1 MINLIFKLSSL
12 PRVIKS
18 LIMVIADL
26 SIVISALLIS
36 FYIRLGNFN
45 WNDNIHLLAILGAPL
60 IAIPIFYSFGLYK
73 SVVRYI
79 GFKALF
85 TIVQAVSMYAV
96 IWGLI
101 DFMSTSINGTP
112 RSVIIINWMVAIISI
127 GGVRIIAKWLFTDY
141 NSIKANIIIY
151 GAGKAGFQLSES
163 LKISR
168 EFYQIAYIDDNP
180 SLQGTSINN
189 IPVKSINSLPSLI
202 QKYHINQIFLA
213 LPSISRV
220 QRNKILERLS
230 IFSLNVKSLPS
241 LSDIAEGRIKIDDL
255 HQIEI
260 RDLLG
265 RPSVPPIKSLMKV
278 KNANKVVLITG
289 AGGTIGSEIAR
300 QVIQLKPKKIILF
313 EHSEFALYKIH
324 QELVKINVLKT
335 IIVPVL
341 GSVQSKS
348 RLNKIFQYYKVQT
361 IYHAAAY
368 KHVPL
373 VEMNQSEGVLNN
385 VIGTRLAAEAAI
397 LSNVE
402 TFVLISTDKA
412 VRPTNTM
419 GAAKRCAELILQALA
434 QNTHNTC
441 FTMVRFGNVLDS
453 SGSVI
458 PLFKEQIKLGGP
470 VTVTDKNIIR
480 YFMTIS
486 EAVEL
491 VIQSGAMGSGGDVF
505 VLDMGEPVK
514 IFDLAKKMIELSG
527 LKVMDA
533 DNLNGDI
540 EIKFT
545 GLRPGEK
552 LYEELLVD
560 GKMKKTRNKLIM
572 RAEEPM
578 IEWSELA
585 LLLEE
590 LNEACLKNHTS
601 GVRKII
607 SKLVPEF
614 KPQSQILDFTEQTDN
629 TSLSN

>member
-1 MINLIFKLSSL
+1 MTNRILKISLL
-12 PRVIKS
+12 PRITKS
-18 LIMVIADL
+18 LI
-26 SIVISALLIS
+26 IVITDVSIIISVLLIS
-36 FYIRLGNFN
+36 YYIRLGYFY
-45 WNDNIHLLAILGAPL
+45 WPNDIHLLAILCAPL
-60 IAIPIFYSFGLYK
+60 IAIPIFFSFGLYR

-85 TIVQAVSMYAV
+85 TIIQAVTLYAV

-101 DFMSTSINGTP
+101 DFMVISIEGTP
-112 RSVIIINWMVAIISI
+112 RSVVVINWMLAIISI
-127 GGVRIIAKWLFTDY
+127 GGVRIIARWLFTLD
-141 NSIKANIIIY
+141 NFSKSNVIIY

-163 LKISR
+163 LKASN
-168 EFYQIAYIDDNP
+168 EFYQVAYIDDNS
-180 SLQGTSINN
+180 SLQGSSINN
-189 IPVKSINSLPSLI
+189 IPVKSINSLSSLI
-202 QKYHINQIFLA
+202 QKYNISQIFLA
-213 LPSISRV
+213 LPSVSRAH
-220 QRNKILERLS
+220 RNQILTSLS
-230 IFSLNVKSLPS
+230 SFSVNVKSLPS
-241 LSDIAEGRIKIDDL
+241 LSDIAEGRVKVDDL
-255 HQIEI
+255 HQIEVNE
-260 RDLLG
+260 LLG
-265 RPSVPPIKSLMKV
+265 RKTVPPIKSLLKV
-278 KNANKVVLITG
+278 KNTNKVVLITG
-289 AGGTIGSEIAR
+289 AGGSIGSELAR
-300 QVIQLKPKKIILF
+300 QILLLKPKKLILF

-324 QELVKINVLKT
+324 QELVKNSDLKT

-470 VTVTDKNIIR
+470 ITVTDKNIIR

-505 VLDMGEPVK
+505 VLDMGDPVK
-514 IFDLAKKMIELSG
+514 IFDLAKKMILLSG
-527 LKVMDA
+527 LQLRDT
-533 DNLNGDI
+533 DNLTGDI

-560 GKMKKTRNKLIM
+560 GNVTKTENKLIM
-572 RAEEPM
+572 RAQDSM
-578 IEWSELA
+578 IEWDELKP
-585 LLLEE
+585 LLEK
-590 LNEACLKNHTS
+590 LVEACESNNTNDTRQILL
-601 GVRKII
+601 
-607 SKLVPEF
+607 KLVPEF
-614 KPQSQILDFTEQTDN
+614 KPQSEILDFLDN
-629 TSLSN
+629 Q